1 MSQWYITPP
10 SDVRVC
16 ARKWRG
22 EKGTDVRG
30 IAPSGSGLGNWR
42 TVSDRAAKRARR
54 GAYK

>member
-1 MSQWYITPP
+1 VSQWYITPP
-10 SDVRVC
+10 SDVRVH

-30 IAPSGSGLGNWR
+30 IVPDGSEVGNWR

-54 GAYK
+54 GQYR